1 MQRDLYGEM
10 LSRALNRGAPQGHF
24 AAYITPQEGGALRA
38 MGGGVAPGGGQFMA
52 NGIPSF
58 QEAGGVDPGIADPT
72 GPTGGYGSA
81 GFEMGFTDP
90 SLPGYSSS
98 INDLSESIADSLA
111 ASRGT
116 EGRDLTEAREIAARQ
131 MAAAPMFTAPVSVPA
146 VPETTRERAAR
157 NIERAI
163 NNPNLYNKN
172 TSTWTEVGVAE
183 LGKDISSSPFAAG
196 YYSPAATL
204 ARNNKNATA
213 RQVAEINAHSDR
225 TGGYAVNDPESG
237 VSVPAGMNM
246 GLVPAAMGTLAGLVS
261 PTMGLGMRFSG
272 IPTLGTM
279 AVDFAR
285 KDTGALGSAARGLRQ
300 GISTITNPINT
311 ALGIVTEPIDQ
322 LGNFLGG
329 RVRAGASAVGDFIDE
344 NVVDPLGQYA
354 TDITGAL
361 PDLPNFS
368 IGDVLSQGET
378 PVGAF
383 QDPQTGGNQEVYVP
397 PQPAPVTEPFVLDD
411 AERQFAEIP
420 PHILARILANERFGQ
435 QRAGLA

>member
-1 MQRDLYGEM
+1 MERDLYGEM

-24 AAYITPQEGGALRA
+24 AAYITPQEGGVLRD
-38 MGGGVAPGGGQFMA
+38 MGGGVAPNGGQLMA

-58 QEAGGVDPGIADPT
+58 QEFGGVDPGINDPT

-81 GFEMGFTDP
+81 
-90 SLPGYSSS
+90 PGG
-98 INDLSESIADSLA
+98 
-111 ASRGT
+111 RGG
-116 EGRDLTEAREIAARQ
+116 EGAGGGVSGGGDDTSFDD
-131 MAAAPMFTAPVSVPA
+131 MFTAPVAVPA
-146 VPETTRERAAR
+146 VPETTHERAAR

-435 QRAGLA
+435 QSAGLA